1 MSEAFVWPVR
11 VYWEDTDAS
20 GVAYH
25 ASYLRW
31 FERGRTE
38 WLRALGGGQQQWLE
52 AEDLAFTVSEL
63 AIRYRRPARLDDL
76 LEVHTRVA
84 GRGRAS
90 LRFRQT
96 LMASTGSALLAEAEV
111 RAACVS
117 RRTFRPRA
125 LPALLLSVTIGADAA
140 AARASNF

>member
-1 MSEAFVWPVR
+1 MSEPFLWPVR

-31 FERGRTE
+31 FERARSE
-38 WLRALGGGQQQWLE
+38 WLRALGGAQQRWME

-63 AIRYRRPARLDDL
+63 SIRYRRPARLDDL
-76 LEVHTRVA
+76 LQVRTRVVE
-84 GRGRAS
+84 RGRAS

-96 LMASTGSALLAEAEV
+96 LVASTGGAALAEAEV

-125 LPALLLSVTIGADAA
+125 LPALLLSVTISPDDAA
-140 AARASNF
+140 